1 MGGRSLRWS
10 TFLSNT
16 LTMHREEDDKPTWA
30 IHTLPPPLHDSVLTS
45 ASSIPLVEG
54 FPNWAKQLLL
64 DWGEISE
71 DEALLRANR
80 MSDVTINSSNNS
92 TKVSNSSSSQLTE
105 KGSVDTK
112 LSPYLRYGMISPQ
125 RAAKAGVRKH
135 DLLWRDWSYLLWIAG
150 TN

>member
-1 MGGRSLRWS
+1 MV
-10 TFLSNT
+10 T
-16 LTMHREEDDKPTWA
+16 P
-30 IHTLPPPLHDSVLTS
+30 I
-45 ASSIPLVEG
+45 IPLVEG

-71 DEALLRANR
+71 DEALVRANR
-80 MSDVTINSSNNS
+80 MSDVTINSSNN